1 MIGTGSSECGL
12 MPVRIGFSMGRHLES
27 NMLLGQAG
35 AEKLLGH
42 GDLLFKDV
50 NSPRRLQAPLLT
62 EENRIDIF
70 G

>member
-1 MIGTGSSECGL
+1 
-12 MPVRIGFSMGRHLES
+12 
-27 NMLLGQAG
+27 MLLGQAG

-62 EENRIDIF
+62 EENRNDIF
-70 G
+70 A